1 MKRTLIAVV
10 LLLTIV
16 GLTGLAA
23 AETVFESKSYLKG
36 EAGLIAPFDKGVS
49 DSTNLSGPAPDFAK
63 DYFKGEG
70 GLVNPIE
77 HSMSK

>member
-10 LLLTIV
+10 LLLTVV

-36 EAGLIAPFDKGVS
+36 EAGLIAPLELK
-49 DSTNLSGPAPDFAK
+49 STNLSGPTPDFAK
-63 DYFKGEG
+63 DYKGEG
-70 GLVNPIE
+70 GLVNPIDKHME
-77 HSMSK
+77 K